1 MAVPF
6 ASLRRFLTQFS
17 YMFIN
22 HFHVAMRQQAL
33 SSAVRRSIPQ
43 RALSSLASK
52 PPALVPQPADAKIK
66 LTRCVECG
74 KQLDAPLLCG
84 TSMCV
89 AYCSAACQTIH
100 WATTFRDECENFKA
114 YAQRDVRVTL
124 PSNPEWLEIAMD
136 HDGTGTYSELLHR
149 LHMNQEGSPYR
160 LLTGEQGAPS
170 AHRHMLNGIASKIS
184 PEPQSPPLTSWAEY
198 YAARAISE
206 HTPLAMLLSFP
217 LTLYH
222 ILQLHQQS
230 HGNDTDFVR
239 NPIRVHYLGPEKELF
254 ILPLFRELAFLMPTS
269 HIEVSMI
276 GPIAF
281 DIPEKPITYEG
292 PHGGT
297 ITLTAHRGSYHVL
310 AQEGSLPKGKPDV
323 AVALNAGLGAGG
335 YGWAPTLSLLSKRKT
350 PFYFTDYSE
359 YSMAHALAKAAM
371 SGLSEPTMQTDLNP
385 FRAPCRQP
393 MVAGGA
399 VGFPWLSNGFLAG
412 FNTE

>member
-1 MAVPF
+1 
-6 ASLRRFLTQFS
+6 
-17 YMFIN
+17 
-22 HFHVAMRQQAL
+22 
-33 SSAVRRSIPQ
+33 
-43 RALSSLASK
+43 
-52 PPALVPQPADAKIK
+52 
-66 LTRCVECG
+66 
-74 KQLDAPLLCG
+74 
-84 TSMCV
+84 
-89 AYCSAACQTIH
+89 
-100 WATTFRDECENFKA
+100 
-114 YAQRDVRVTL
+114 
-124 PSNPEWLEIAMD
+124 MD

-170 AHRHMLNGIASKIS
+170 PHRHMLNGIASKIS

-254 ILPLFRELAFLMPTS
+254 LLPLFRELAFLMPTS

-323 AVALNAGLGAGG
+323 AVALNAGLGARLRMGADAQPAIEAEDALLLYRLFGVLDGARARQGRRERAQRADDANRLESLSRAVQAADGG
-335 YGWAPTLSLLSKRKT
+335 RRGG
-350 PFYFTDYSE
+350 
-359 YSMAHALAKAAM
+359 
-371 SGLSEPTMQTDLNP
+371 GLP
-385 FRAPCRQP
+385 
-393 MVAGGA
+393 VAVEWVPGG
-399 VGFPWLSNGFLAG
+399 V
-412 FNTE
+412 